1 MARENMTR
9 VLALSVLSL
18 SCVSCILLL
27 AGCSKKKQPST
38 SETSSVGVPSQFRDL
53 RKLPGTV
60 FDVTYTPNT
69 VRIDLPTVQKTLQS
83 LSDDGRVFVF
93 DASDSR
99 LRELA
104 EGKIMFLEHLG
115 VRRVLA
121 VQTQASQ
128 IAVLTEPA
136 ALTDFIQDGNIQFS
150 VPVNFRELQARTTA
164 LPKPVDSWA
173 SRISSWVAP
182 PVAYASE
189 SEPKLSV
196 HTKGEIN
203 DWEFEI
209 EGEPEKDGLSLSLEA
224 AKKKL
229 AGLTASVTA
238 KGELQ
243 HVSTAF
249 KVLIHGGKMQSFEY
263 STPIQGHLNVSWAV
277 LTNGANSGIGEARL
291 KLPPFAKDV
300 FDIYGIPFLFKIDEA
315 LIFKPGF
322 GGKKD
327 AAEGGFHVT
336 YDGSGGLAIH
346 GDQSSPQGS
355 INAEPSPDKTTAE
368 SLAAHGVVLAINAP
382 KVSVSLGTESM
393 KEAIKEAL
401 PAELGDK
408 VAELLEKGP
417 FGLGGLVKSV
427 KEDFFKIEGAAYL
440 QLVTE
445 FDYAG
450 SGPLSIV
457 PCSMTHLNFY
467 AQAGADATLF
477 ALKGESPK
485 LNLKETKLT
494 FREPD
499 IDACGQK

>member
-1 MARENMTR
+1 MGM
-9 VLALSVLSL
+9 
-18 SCVSCILLL
+18 
-27 AGCSKKKQPST
+27 
-38 SETSSVGVPSQFRDL
+38 PSQFRDL
-53 RKLPGTV
+53 RNLPGTV
-60 FDVTYTPNT
+60 FDVTYTSNT
-69 VRIDLPTVQKTLQS
+69 VRIDLPTVQRTLQS
-83 LSDDGRVFVF
+83 LSEDGRVFVF
-93 DASDSR
+93 DASDPGVR
-99 LRELA
+99 QLA
-104 EGKIMFLEHLG
+104 EGKVMFLEHLG

-121 VQTQASQ
+121 VQAQNSQ
-128 IAVLTEPA
+128 IAILTESA
-136 ALTDFIQDGNIQFS
+136 ALTDFIQDGDIQFS
-150 VPVNFRELQARTTA
+150 VPINFSELQDRTGA
-164 LPKPVDSWA
+164 LPKPVDSLT
-173 SRISSWVAP
+173 SRIGSWLAL
-182 PVAYASE
+182 PVAHADGAA
-189 SEPKLSV
+189 PKISV

-209 EGEPEKDGLSLSLEA
+209 TGEPHGDGLSLSLQA

-229 AGLTASVTA
+229 AGLTASITA
-238 KGELQ
+238 KCELQ

-249 KVLIHGGKMQSFEY
+249 KVLIHGGKMQNFEY

-277 LTNGANSGIGEARL
+277 LTKGANSGIGEARL
-291 KLPPFAKDV
+291 KLPPFAKQV

-322 GGKKD
+322 GGNKD

-336 YDGSGGLAIH
+336 YDGSGGLAIR
-346 GDQSSPQGS
+346 GEQSSPQGA
-355 INAEPSPDKTTAE
+355 INAEPAANKTTAE

-393 KEAIKEAL
+393 KEAIKAAL
-401 PAELGDK
+401 PADLGNK
-408 VAELLEKGP
+408 VADFLAKGP
-417 FGLGGLVKSV
+417 FGLRGLVKSL
-427 KEDFFKIEGAAYL
+427 KDDFFKIEGAAYL

-485 LNLKETKLT
+485 LNLKEAKLT

-499 IDACGQK
+499 INACGQK